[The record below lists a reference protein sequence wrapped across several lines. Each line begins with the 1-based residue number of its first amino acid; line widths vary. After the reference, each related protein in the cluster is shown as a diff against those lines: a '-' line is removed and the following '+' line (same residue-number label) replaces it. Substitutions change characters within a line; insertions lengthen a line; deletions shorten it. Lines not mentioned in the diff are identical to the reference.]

1 MLGVLLVNL
10 GTPRSATSRDVR
22 HYLQRFLGDPR
33 VVELPRVLWWPL
45 LYGVIAPLR
54 APRSAARYRAIWLPD
69 GSAHAVYTAQVRGGP
84 PARCGGRRSPRC
96 SCFESRGGRLTARC
110 RGRRAHASSSC
121 CRLSR
126 RSAA

>member
-10 GTPRSATSRDVR
+10 GTPRSADSRDVR
-22 HYLQRFLGDPR
+22 RFLQRFLGDPR

-69 GSAHAVYTAQVRGGP
+69 GSPHAVYTAQ
-84 PARCGGRRSPRC
+84 
-96 SCFESRGGRLTARC
+96 L
-110 RGRRAHASSSC
+110 RAAINK
-121 CRLSR
+121 LLDK
-126 RSAA
+126 AA